1 MKQLYTVPLKRSYDD
16 NMSRCQVGPYN
27 TERLLAFLN
36 DLHQRLVPE
45 QDQEGENMRTFV
57 ITWDNVAFHHSQAIT
72 TWFEVHPRLNVP
84 DTNPAVPEPTSV
96 QDLPNCEPTKESL
109 YSLYELQGVLGR
121 GSFGTVYKAIRKTDG
136 RQFAI
141 KRLCKWNNTRSIQI
155 HIVAAEQEPG
165 LVCCSGGALFVVSA
179 GGCKI
184 EAYNL
189 QQEGC
194 PLICRFSSMGSVLSI
209 RHSAV
214 GDYLVT
220 IEEKNK
226 ATYLR
231 AYTNWRYQAAEKTR
245 VGVRLLGHLLRGSSF
260 RGTPKEQMEI
270 IEIPLF
276 EPPLCMACCSI
287 TGDLLVGCAKSLVVF
302 SLKRQTLSE
311 QLSVLDFERVLILHI
326 QGWSPSQVAFCAG
339 YVALQ
344 TDLEILVV
352 KLTPRQKSSQAAD
365 EHALLPE
372 DIMTETSL
380 DEDAEMTKDGLSP
393 LHEQEDFF
401 LFPKHQEMLGNDAQ
415 ECGISLVLEWT
426 GMEADSRG
434 DMSVV
439 YVLFRRFA
447 PDFFQGC
454 SVEETH
460 LHSLQLRPMFSGKQE
475 EASISKRGEPT
486 CMFVFFSLPNTGY
499 MYSLK
504 NTVELMST
512 YQYPEKAHQAVLS
525 DQFLYVI
532 TRNALQCFTV
542 RCSAVAARVDDPYID
557 TTMKACPPITMEV
570 CALRIQLFIGLK
582 ILCQDGNHIVLLTA
596 ADVDS
601 KEDTER
607 PARKNTSRKTSVCK
621 ATEPADS
628 GHGWNLYVISSV
640 STLQLYR
647 EIVEYSKRYEQSLSH
662 SCIHLLSEGHLLL
675 RTALLSLHDCD
686 SAERAQL
693 QEAFQE
699 SCAHL
704 GDCFSRFDKKDCHLA
719 LPYYKMSGLSVTD
732 VIKRNMSMSGIS
744 NGYGKGFIFFLK
756 HSIYEETMEELSKD
770 VADKV
775 LDIFSV
781 AEPAQLPHV
790 VSSPSMLNADPD
802 SAMTHLK
809 QLEDS
814 GAPSITLSL
823 CTASL
828 ALRKGDLNSYRQQ
841 MDRHAEMLQ
850 VYGFIEEPKL
860 LLHGRGKAVLPTIL
874 AQHLRDTQEGLLVAA
889 VVALHENSKIRLEEA
904 DLFFQ
909 ELCKDG
915 VEVDSSPQLLVDFWE
930 ALLVASSHESIIQ
943 ELLFR
948 LTSVYIDR
956 ITRRDHS
963 GIRAL
968 KTAEDLSLL
977 CGPTLEV
984 SSILPL
990 LEQLSESDNTGLSV
1004 HVLCATKLGQ
1014 HERSIV
1020 RLLDRCPQAIISYAN
1035 NELQNDKLSLW
1046 WQKLFPEVCD
1056 RIRKTGNDT
1065 VLLSALKET
1074 LVVASKE
1081 LNPLE
1086 FLDLL
1091 PDDGTAHF
1099 FLPHLLE
1106 CSQ

>member
-1 MKQLYTVPLKRSYDD
+1 MVH
-16 NMSRCQVGPYN
+16 VYN
-27 TERLLAFLN
+27 CHPFA
-36 DLHQRLVPE
+36 
-45 QDQEGENMRTFV
+45 
-57 ITWDNVAFHHSQAIT
+57 SQ
-72 TWFEVHPRLNVP
+72 
-84 DTNPAVPEPTSV
+84 
-96 QDLPNCEPTKESL
+96 
-109 YSLYELQGVLGR
+109 
-121 GSFGTVYKAIRKTDG
+121 
-136 RQFAI
+136 
-141 KRLCKWNNTRSIQI
+141 

-165 LVCCSGGALFVVSA
+165 LVCCGGGAVFVVSA

-184 EAYNL
+184 EAYEL
-189 QQEGC
+189 QREGC

-231 AYTNWRYQAAEKTR
+231 AYTNWRYQAVEKTR

-276 EPPLCMACCSI
+276 EPPLCMACCSL

-344 TDLEILVV
+344 TELEVLVV
-352 KLTPRQKSSQAAD
+352 KLTPRQKSSAAAE
-365 EHALLPE
+365 EH
-372 DIMTETSL
+372 
-380 DEDAEMTKDGLSP
+380 MTKDGFSP
-393 LHEQEDFF
+393 LHAQEDFF
-401 LFPKHQEMLGNDAQ
+401 LFPKHQEMLGNEAQ

-426 GMEADSRG
+426 GMEAESRG
-434 DMSVV
+434 DMSVFA
-439 YVLFRRFA
+439 LSRRFA

-454 SVEETH
+454 SVEETR
-460 LHSLQLRPMFSGKQE
+460 LHSLQLHPMFTGK
-475 EASISKRGEPT
+475 GEPT
-486 CMFVFFSLPNTGY
+486 CVFVFFSLPNTGY

-504 NTVELMST
+504 NTVELVST

-525 DQFLYVI
+525 DQFLYII

-557 TTMKACPPITMEV
+557 TTMKACPPVTMEV

-582 ILCQDGNHIVLLTA
+582 LLCQDGNQIVLLTA

-607 PARKNTSRKTSVCK
+607 TARRNTSRKTSVCK
-621 ATEPADS
+621 PTEPADS
-628 GHGWNLYVISSV
+628 GHGWNLYVITSV

-647 EIVEYSKRYEQSLSH
+647 EIVEYSKRYEQSSPSSQ
-662 SCIHLLSEGHLLL
+662 SCVHLLSEGHLLL
-675 RTALLSLHDCD
+675 RTALLLQDCE

-699 SCAHL
+699 SCAQL

-719 LPYYKMSGLSVTD
+719 LPYYKMSGLAVTD
-732 VIKRNMSMSGIS
+732 VIKRNVPVSSIS
-744 NGYGKGFIFFLK
+744 AGYGKGFIFFLK
-756 HSIYEETMEELSKD
+756 HSLYEETMEELSKD
-770 VADKV
+770 MADKV
-775 LDIFSV
+775 LEIFSV
-781 AEPAQLPHV
+781 AEPTQLPHV

-802 SAMTHLK
+802 SAMTHLR
-809 QLEDS
+809 QLEAS

-823 CTASL
+823 CVASQ
-828 ALRKGDLNSYRQQ
+828 ALRKGDLHTYRQQ

-860 LLHGRGKAVLPTIL
+860 LLHGRGKGVLPTIL
-874 AQHLRDTQEGLLVAA
+874 AQHLHDTHEGLLVAA

-915 VEVDSSPQLLVDFWE
+915 AEADSSPQLLVDFWE
-930 ALLVASSHESIIQ
+930 ALLVASSHEAIIQ

-956 ITRRDHS
+956 ITRRDRA
-963 GIRAL
+963 GVKAL
-968 KTAEDLSLL
+968 KTAEDL
-977 CGPTLEV
+977 V
-984 SSILPL
+984 
-990 LEQLSESDNTGLSV
+990 SV
-1004 HVLCATKLGQ
+1004 HT
-1014 HERSIV
+1014 
-1020 RLLDRCPQAIISYAN
+1020 
-1035 NELQNDKLSLW
+1035 
-1046 WQKLFPEVCD
+1046 
-1056 RIRKTGNDT
+1056 
-1065 VLLSALKET
+1065 
-1074 LVVASKE
+1074 
-1081 LNPLE
+1081 
-1086 FLDLL
+1086 FLACYS
-1091 PDDGTAHF
+1091 TF
-1099 FLPHLLE
+1099 
-1106 CSQ
+1106 

>member
-1 MKQLYTVPLKRSYDD
+1 MVH
-16 NMSRCQVGPYN
+16 VYN
-27 TERLLAFLN
+27 CHPFA
-36 DLHQRLVPE
+36 
-45 QDQEGENMRTFV
+45 
-57 ITWDNVAFHHSQAIT
+57 SQ
-72 TWFEVHPRLNVP
+72 
-84 DTNPAVPEPTSV
+84 
-96 QDLPNCEPTKESL
+96 
-109 YSLYELQGVLGR
+109 
-121 GSFGTVYKAIRKTDG
+121 
-136 RQFAI
+136 
-141 KRLCKWNNTRSIQI
+141 

-165 LVCCSGGALFVVSA
+165 LVCCGGGALFVVSA

-209 RHSAV
+209 HHSTV

-245 VGVRLLGHLLRGSSF
+245 VGVRLLGHFLRGSSF
-260 RGTPKEQMEI
+260 RGAPKEQMEI

-276 EPPLCMACCSI
+276 EPPLCMACCSL
-287 TGDLLVGCAKSLVVF
+287 TGDLLVGCAKSLVIF

-344 TDLEILVV
+344 TELEVLVV
-352 KLTPRQKSSQAAD
+352 KLTPRQKSSQAA
-365 EHALLPE
+365 EQHVLLPE

-380 DEDAEMTKDGLSP
+380 DEDAEMKKDGFSP

-401 LFPKHQEMLGNDAQ
+401 LFPKHQEMLGNEAQ

-426 GMEADSRG
+426 GMEAESRG

-439 YVLFRRFA
+439 YILFRRFA

-460 LHSLQLRPMFSGKQE
+460 LHSLQLHPMFTDKQE
-475 EASISKRGEPT
+475 EASVSKVGEPT

-504 NTVELMST
+504 DTVELVST

-542 RCSAVAARVDDPYID
+542 RCSAVAARLDDPYID
-557 TTMKACPPITMEV
+557 TTMKACPPFTMDV

-582 ILCQDGNHIVLLTA
+582 FLCQDGNHIVLLTA

-601 KEDTER
+601 KEDMER
-607 PARKNTSRKTSVCK
+607 SARKNTESREHRTLTGILVAVGLEPSSTPTLESLLSRSFLSRKTSISK
-621 ATEPADS
+621 STEPTDS

-647 EIVEYSKRYEQSLSH
+647 EIVEYSKRYEQSSPSSQ

-675 RTALLSLHDCD
+675 RTALLMRRDCD
-686 SAERAQL
+686 PAERAQL
-693 QEAFQE
+693 QQAFQE
-699 SCAHL
+699 SCAQL
-704 GDCFSRFDKKDCHLA
+704 GDCFSRFDTKDCHLA
-719 LPYYKMSGLSVTD
+719 LPYYKMSGLTVTD
-732 VIKRNMSMSGIS
+732 VIKRNMSMSSFS
-744 NGYGKGFIFFLK
+744 NGYGKGFLFFLK

-770 VADKV
+770 MADKV

-781 AEPAQLPHV
+781 AEPDQLPHV
-790 VSSPSMLNADPD
+790 VSSPSMLKADPD
-802 SAMTHLK
+802 SAITHLT
-809 QLEDS
+809 QLEAS

-823 CTASL
+823 CIASL
-828 ALRKGDLNSYRQQ
+828 ALRKGDLHTYRQQ

-850 VYGFIEEPKL
+850 VYGFIEVPKL

-874 AQHLRDTQEGLLVAA
+874 AQHLCDTQEGLLVAA
-889 VVALHENSKIRLEEA
+889 VIALHENSKIRLEEA

-915 VEVDSSPQLLVDFWE
+915 VEVESSPQLLVDFWE

-956 ITRRDHS
+956 ITHRDCS
-963 GIRAL
+963 GVKAL
-968 KTAEDLSLL
+968 KTAEDLINSCSHYGMLYPWVSILTPVQFNITHDHQEDLHKLQSLL

-990 LEQLSESDNTGLSV
+990 LEQLSDSDGNGLSV

-1014 HERSIV
+1014 HESSID

-1035 NELQNDKLSLW
+1035 HELQNDKLPLW

-1056 RIRKTGNDT
+1056 RMRKTGNDNA

-1074 LVVASKE
+1074 LVVAAKE

-1086 FLDLL
+1086 FLELL

>member
-1 MKQLYTVPLKRSYDD
+1 MVH
-16 NMSRCQVGPYN
+16 VYN
-27 TERLLAFLN
+27 CHPFA
-36 DLHQRLVPE
+36 
-45 QDQEGENMRTFV
+45 
-57 ITWDNVAFHHSQAIT
+57 SQ
-72 TWFEVHPRLNVP
+72 
-84 DTNPAVPEPTSV
+84 
-96 QDLPNCEPTKESL
+96 
-109 YSLYELQGVLGR
+109 
-121 GSFGTVYKAIRKTDG
+121 
-136 RQFAI
+136 
-141 KRLCKWNNTRSIQI
+141 
-155 HIVAAEQEPG
+155 HIVSAEQEPG
-165 LVCCSGGALFVVSA
+165 LVCCGGGALFVVSA
-179 GGCKI
+179 GGCRI
-184 EAYNL
+184 EAYEL
-189 QQEGC
+189 QREGC

-209 RHSAV
+209 RHCAA

-231 AYTNWRYQAAEKTR
+231 AYTNWRYQAVEKTR

-276 EPPLCMACCSI
+276 EPPLCMACCSL

-339 YVALQ
+339 YIALQ
-344 TDLEILVV
+344 TELEVLVI
-352 KLTPRQKSSQAAD
+352 KLTPRQKSSAAAE
-365 EHALLPE
+365 EHTLLPE
-372 DIMTETSL
+372 DIMSETSI
-380 DEDAEMTKDGLSP
+380 DEDAEMAKDGFSP
-393 LHEQEDFF
+393 LHAQEDFF
-401 LFPKHQEMLGNDAQ
+401 LFPRHQEMLGNEAQ

-426 GMEADSRG
+426 GMEAESQG

-460 LHSLQLRPMFSGKQE
+460 LHSLQLHPMFTGKRE
-475 EASISKRGEPT
+475 DASISKGREPT

-504 NTVELMST
+504 NTVELVST
-512 YQYPEKAHQAVLS
+512 YQYPEKTHQAVLS
-525 DQFLYVI
+525 DHFLYII
-532 TRNALQCFTV
+532 TRSALQCFTV

-582 ILCQDGNHIVLLTA
+582 LLCQDGNQIVLLTA

-607 PARKNTSRKTSVCK
+607 TARRNTESREHRALTGILVAVGLEPSSSPTLENLLSRSFLSRKSSVCK
-621 ATEPADS
+621 PPEPSDS
-628 GHGWNLYVISSV
+628 AHGWNLYVITSV

-647 EIVEYSKRYEQSLSH
+647 EIVEYSKRYEQSSASSQ
-662 SCIHLLSEGHLLL
+662 SCVHLLSEGHLLL
-675 RTALLSLHDCD
+675 RTALLLQDCE

-693 QEAFQE
+693 QQAFQE

-704 GDCFSRFDKKDCHLA
+704 GDCFSRFEKKDCHLA
-719 LPYYKMSGLSVTD
+719 LPYYKMSGLTVTD
-732 VIKRNMSMSGIS
+732 VIKRNMSSVS

-756 HSIYEETMEELSKD
+756 HSLYEETMEELSKD
-770 VADKV
+770 MADKV
-775 LDIFSV
+775 LEIFSV

-802 SAMTHLK
+802 RAVTHLRR
-809 QLEDS
+809 LEAS
-814 GAPSITLSL
+814 GAPSITLAL
-823 CTASL
+823 CMASL
-828 ALRKGDLNSYRQQ
+828 ALRKGDLHSYSQQ

-860 LLHGRGKAVLPTIL
+860 LLHGRGKAVLPTTL
-874 AQHLRDTQEGLLVAA
+874 AQHLHHTHEGLLVAA

-915 VEVDSSPQLLVDFWE
+915 VEADSSPQLLVDFWE
-930 ALLVASSHESIIQ
+930 ALLVASSHDAIIQ

-956 ITRRDHS
+956 ISRGDRS
-963 GIRAL
+963 SVKAL
-968 KTAEDLSLL
+968 KTAEDLINSCSHYGVLCPWVSILTPVQFNITHHQEDLHKLQSLL
-977 CGPTLEV
+977 CGPSLEV

-990 LEQLSESDNTGLSV
+990 LEQLSDSDPTGLSI
-1004 HVLCATKLGQ
+1004 HLLCATKLGQ
-1014 HERSIV
+1014 HETSIN
-1020 RLLDRCPQAIISYAN
+1020 RLLDRCPEAIISYAN
-1035 NELQNDKLSLW
+1035 HELQNHKLSLW

-1056 RIRKTGNDT
+1056 RIRTGGKDNT

-1074 LVVASKE
+1074 LVVAAKE

-1091 PDDGTAHF
+1091 PDDGAAHF
-1099 FLPHLLE
+1099 FLPHLLQ

>member
-1 MKQLYTVPLKRSYDD
+1 MVH
-16 NMSRCQVGPYN
+16 VYN
-27 TERLLAFLN
+27 CHPFA
-36 DLHQRLVPE
+36 
-45 QDQEGENMRTFV
+45 
-57 ITWDNVAFHHSQAIT
+57 SQ
-72 TWFEVHPRLNVP
+72 
-84 DTNPAVPEPTSV
+84 
-96 QDLPNCEPTKESL
+96 
-109 YSLYELQGVLGR
+109 
-121 GSFGTVYKAIRKTDG
+121 
-136 RQFAI
+136 
-141 KRLCKWNNTRSIQI
+141 
-155 HIVAAEQEPG
+155 HIVSAEQEPG
-165 LVCCSGGALFVVSA
+165 LVCCGGGALFVVSA

-184 EAYNL
+184 EAYAL
-189 QQEGC
+189 QREGC
-194 PLICRFSSMGSVLSI
+194 PLICRFSSMGSVLSLH
-209 RHSAV
+209 HSAV

-260 RGTPKEQMEI
+260 RGAPKEQMEI

-276 EPPLCMACCSI
+276 EPPLCMACCSL

-339 YVALQ
+339 YIALQ
-344 TDLEILVV
+344 TELEVLVV
-352 KLTPRQKSSQAAD
+352 KLTPRQKSSPAAE

-372 DIMTETSL
+372 DIMTETSVN
-380 DEDAEMTKDGLSP
+380 EDA
-393 LHEQEDFF
+393 
-401 LFPKHQEMLGNDAQ
+401 
-415 ECGISLVLEWT
+415 GITNKTIQASE
-426 GMEADSRG
+426 SRG
-434 DMSVV
+434 DMSAFA
-439 YVLFRRFA
+439 LSRRFA

-454 SVEETH
+454 SVEETR
-460 LHSLQLRPMFSGKQE
+460 LHSLQLHPMFTGKPE
-475 EASISKRGEPT
+475 EASISKGGEPT

-504 NTVELMST
+504 NTVELVST
-512 YQYPEKAHQAVLS
+512 YQYPEKTHQAVLS
-525 DQFLYVI
+525 DQFLYII

-582 ILCQDGNHIVLLTA
+582 VLCQDGNQIVLLTA

-607 PARKNTSRKTSVCK
+607 TARRNTSRKTSVCK
-621 ATEPADS
+621 PTEPADS
-628 GHGWNLYVISSV
+628 GHGWNLYVITSV

-647 EIVEYSKRYEQSLSH
+647 EIVEYSKRYEQSSPSSQ
-662 SCIHLLSEGHLLL
+662 SCVHLLSEGHLLL
-675 RTALLSLHDCD
+675 RTALLLQDCE

-693 QEAFQE
+693 QQAFQE

-704 GDCFSRFDKKDCHLA
+704 GDRFSRFDKKDCHLA
-719 LPYYKMSGLSVTD
+719 LPYYKMSGLTVTD
-732 VIKRNMSMSGIS
+732 VIKRNMSMSS
-744 NGYGKGFIFFLK
+744 VSTGYGKGFIFFLK
-756 HSIYEETMEELSKD
+756 HSLYEETMEELSKD
-770 VADKV
+770 MADKV
-775 LDIFSV
+775 LEIFSV

-802 SAMTHLK
+802 RAVTHLR
-809 QLEDS
+809 QLEAC
-814 GAPSITLSL
+814 GTPSITPSL
-823 CTASL
+823 CMASL
-828 ALRKGDLNSYRQQ
+828 ALRKCDLHSYRQQ
-841 MDRHAEMLQ
+841 MDRHAEVLCDP
-850 VYGFIEEPKL
+850 PKL
-860 LLHGRGKAVLPTIL
+860 LLHGRGKSVLPTIL
-874 AQHLRDTQEGLLVAA
+874 SQHLHDTQEGLLVAA

-909 ELCKDG
+909 VHALCKDG
-915 VEVDSSPQLLVDFWE
+915 VEAESSPQLLVDFWE
-930 ALLVASSHESIIQ
+930 ALLVASSHESIVQ

-963 GIRAL
+963 GVKAL
-968 KTAEDLSLL
+968 KTAEDLINSCSHYGMLYPWVSILTTCVALLTVQSLL

-984 SSILPL
+984 SFILPL
-990 LEQLSESDNTGLSV
+990 LEQLSDSDRTGLSV

-1014 HERSIV
+1014 HETSID

-1035 NELQNDKLSLW
+1035 HELQNDKLSLW

-1056 RIRKTGNDT
+1056 RIRTAGNDNT

-1074 LVVASKE
+1074 LVVAAKE

-1091 PDDGTAHF
+1091 PDDGTANF

>member
-1 MKQLYTVPLKRSYDD
+1 MVH
-16 NMSRCQVGPYN
+16 VYN
-27 TERLLAFLN
+27 CHPFA
-36 DLHQRLVPE
+36 
-45 QDQEGENMRTFV
+45 
-57 ITWDNVAFHHSQAIT
+57 SQ
-72 TWFEVHPRLNVP
+72 
-84 DTNPAVPEPTSV
+84 
-96 QDLPNCEPTKESL
+96 
-109 YSLYELQGVLGR
+109 
-121 GSFGTVYKAIRKTDG
+121 
-136 RQFAI
+136 
-141 KRLCKWNNTRSIQI
+141 

-165 LVCCSGGALFVVSA
+165 LVCCGGGAVFVVSA

-184 EAYNL
+184 EAYEL
-189 QQEGC
+189 QREGC

-231 AYTNWRYQAAEKTR
+231 AYTNWRYQAVEKTR

-276 EPPLCMACCSI
+276 EPPLCMACCSL

-344 TDLEILVV
+344 TELEVLVV
-352 KLTPRQKSSQAAD
+352 KLTPQQKSSAAAE

-372 DIMTETSL
+372 DIMTETSI
-380 DEDAEMTKDGLSP
+380 DEDAEMTKDGFSP
-393 LHEQEDFF
+393 LHAQEDFF
-401 LFPKHQEMLGNDAQ
+401 LFPKHQEMLGNEAQ

-426 GMEADSRG
+426 GMEAESRG

-454 SVEETH
+454 SVEETR
-460 LHSLQLRPMFSGKQE
+460 LHSLQLHPMFTGKQK
-475 EASISKRGEPT
+475 EASDSKRGEPT
-486 CMFVFFSLPNTGY
+486 CVFVFFSLPNTGY

-504 NTVELMST
+504 NTVELVST

-525 DQFLYVI
+525 DQFLYII

-557 TTMKACPPITMEV
+557 TTMKDM
-570 CALRIQLFIGLK
+570 
-582 ILCQDGNHIVLLTA
+582 
-596 ADVDS
+596 
-601 KEDTER
+601 
-607 PARKNTSRKTSVCK
+607 
-621 ATEPADS
+621 
-628 GHGWNLYVISSV
+628 
-640 STLQLYR
+640 
-647 EIVEYSKRYEQSLSH
+647 
-662 SCIHLLSEGHLLL
+662 
-675 RTALLSLHDCD
+675 
-686 SAERAQL
+686 
-693 QEAFQE
+693 
-699 SCAHL
+699 
-704 GDCFSRFDKKDCHLA
+704 
-719 LPYYKMSGLSVTD
+719 
-732 VIKRNMSMSGIS
+732 
-744 NGYGKGFIFFLK
+744 
-756 HSIYEETMEELSKD
+756 
-770 VADKV
+770 ADKV
-775 LDIFSV
+775 LEIFSV

-790 VSSPSMLNADPD
+790 VSSPSMLNADPY
-802 SAMTHLK
+802 SAMTHLR
-809 QLEDS
+809 QLEAS

-823 CTASL
+823 CVASQ
-828 ALRKGDLNSYRQQ
+828 ALRKGDLHTYRQQ

-860 LLHGRGKAVLPTIL
+860 LLHGRGKGVLPTIL
-874 AQHLRDTQEGLLVAA
+874 AQHLHDTHEGLLVAA

-915 VEVDSSPQLLVDFWE
+915 AEADSSPQLLVDFWE
-930 ALLVASSHESIIQ
+930 ALLVASSHEAIIQ

-956 ITRRDHS
+956 ITRRDRS
-963 GIRAL
+963 GVKAL
-968 KTAEDLSLL
+968 KTAEDLINSCSHYGMLYPWVSILTPVQFNITHDHQEDLHKLQSLL

-990 LEQLSESDNTGLSV
+990 LEQLTDSDRTGLSV

-1014 HERSIV
+1014 HETSID
-1020 RLLDRCPQAIISYAN
+1020 RLLDRCPEAIIPYAN
-1035 NELQNDKLSLW
+1035 HELQNDKLSLW

-1056 RIRKTGNDT
+1056 RIRTAGNDNT

-1074 LVVASKE
+1074 LVVAAKE
-1081 LNPLE
+1081 LNPLD

>member
-1 MKQLYTVPLKRSYDD
+1 MVHVYNCHPFASQRIVP
-16 NMSRCQVGPYN
+16 
-27 TERLLAFLN
+27 
-36 DLHQRLVPE
+36 
-45 QDQEGENMRTFV
+45 
-57 ITWDNVAFHHSQAIT
+57 
-72 TWFEVHPRLNVP
+72 
-84 DTNPAVPEPTSV
+84 
-96 QDLPNCEPTKESL
+96 
-109 YSLYELQGVLGR
+109 
-121 GSFGTVYKAIRKTDG
+121 
-136 RQFAI
+136 
-141 KRLCKWNNTRSIQI
+141 
-155 HIVAAEQEPG
+155 AEQEPG
-165 LVCCSGGALFVVSA
+165 LVCCGGGALFVVSA
-179 GGCKI
+179 GGCRI
-184 EAYNL
+184 EAYSL
-189 QQEGC
+189 RDREEQEGGC
-194 PLICRFSSMGSVLSI
+194 PLICRFSTVGSVLSI
-209 RHSAV
+209 RHSTV

-231 AYTNWRYQAAEKTR
+231 AYTNWRYQAVEKTR

-260 RGTPKEQMEI
+260 RGAPKEQMEI

-276 EPPLCMACCSI
+276 EPPLCMACCNV

-311 QLSVLDFERVLILHI
+311 QFSVLDFERVLILHI

-344 TDLEILVV
+344 TELEVLVV
-352 KLTPRQKSSQAAD
+352 KLTPRQKSSQDSTA
-365 EHALLPE
+365 EQHSLLPE
-372 DIMTETSL
+372 DIMPETSL
-380 DEDAEMTKDGLSP
+380 DEDAEMKKDGFSP

-401 LFPKHQEMLGNDAQ
+401 LFPKHQEMLGNEAQ

-426 GMEADSRG
+426 GMEAESRG

-439 YVLFRRFA
+439 YILFRRFA

-460 LHSLQLRPMFSGKQE
+460 LHSLQLHPTFTGKQE
-475 EASISKRGEPT
+475 EASISKVGEPT

-504 NTVELMST
+504 SAVELVST
-512 YQYPEKAHQAVLS
+512 YQYPEKTHQAVLS
-525 DQFLYVI
+525 DQFLYII

-557 TTMKACPPITMEV
+557 TTMKACPPSTMEV

-582 ILCQDGNHIVLLTA
+582 VLCQDGNHIVLLTA

-601 KEDTER
+601 KEDIER
-607 PARKNTSRKTSVCK
+607 SARKNTSRKISISK
-621 ATEPADS
+621 PTEPTDS
-628 GHGWNLYVISSV
+628 GHGWNLYVITSV

-647 EIVEYSKRYEQSLSH
+647 EIVEYSRRYEQSSPSSQ
-662 SCIHLLSEGHLLL
+662 SCVHLLSEGHLLL
-675 RTALLSLHDCD
+675 RTALQRGGPDPD
-686 SAERAQL
+686 PDPEPAERRAQL
-693 QEAFQE
+693 QQAFQE

-704 GDCFSRFDKKDCHLA
+704 GDCFSRFDKKDYHLA

-732 VIKRNMSMSGIS
+732 VIKRNMFMSSSS
-744 NGYGKGFIFFLK
+744 NGYGKGFLFFLK
-756 HSIYEETMEELSKD
+756 HSIYEENMEELSKD
-770 VADKV
+770 MADKV
-775 LDIFSV
+775 LEIFSV
-781 AEPAQLPHV
+781 AEPAQLAHV
-790 VSSPSMLNADPD
+790 VSSPSMLKADP
-802 SAMTHLK
+802 AGAIALLR
-809 QLEDS
+809 QLEAP

-823 CTASL
+823 CIASL
-828 ALRKGDLNSYRQQ
+828 ALRDGDLHTYSQQ

-860 LLHGRGKAVLPTIL
+860 LLHGRGKAVLPTTL
-874 AQHLRDTQEGLLVAA
+874 ARHLRDTHKGLLVAA

-909 ELCKDG
+909 ELCKNG
-915 VEVDSSPQLLVDFWE
+915 VVVESSPQLLVDFWE
-930 ALLVASSHESIIQ
+930 ALLVASSLESIIQ

-956 ITRRDHS
+956 ITCRERS
-963 GIRAL
+963 GVKAI
-968 KTAEDLSLL
+968 KTAEDLINSCSHYGTLYPWVSILTPVQLNVTHEHQEDLLKLQSLL

-990 LEQLSESDNTGLSV
+990 LEQLSDSDATGLSI
-1004 HVLCATKLGQ
+1004 HVLCATRLGQ
-1014 HERSIV
+1014 HHSSID

-1035 NELQNDKLSLW
+1035 HELQNDKLPLW
-1046 WQKLFPEVCD
+1046 WQKLFPEVCE
-1056 RIRKTGNDT
+1056 RMRTTGIHNA

-1074 LVVASKE
+1074 LLVAARE

-1106 CSQ
+1106 CCQ